1 MKISVITVCYNAERT
16 IGHTIESFLAQSH
29 SYKELIVVDGA
40 SRDGTVK
47 LVESF
52 GSPEVKLISEPDKG
66 LYDAMNKGLARYHGD
81 AIGFLNADD
90 RFASPDSLAR
100 IVTALEG
107 CDMVSGDLDFV
118 RDHQSAM
125 VVRRWRGRPYTPG
138 GFRRGWM
145 AAHPTFYARRRVVES
160 VGRFDLTYR
169 IAADYDFMLRAY
181 ELHSF
186 RSRHVAE
193 VLVHMQQGGA
203 STAGFKAYWLSNR
216 EALHSRQ
223 RWLRSGMI
231 DYALFGKPFGKLH
244 QFFVRKGRAGLKSA
258 NGSAPFEEWR
268 GA

>member
-1 MKISVITVCYNAERT
+1 MKISVITVCFNAERT
-16 IGHTIESFLAQSH
+16 IGTTVDSFLNQSH
-29 SYKELIVVDGA
+29 PEKELIVVDGA
-40 SRDGTVK
+40 SRDGTVR

-52 GSPEVKLISEPDKG
+52 ARPEITIHSELDKG
-66 LYDAMNKGLARYHGD
+66 LYDAMNKGLALYRGD
-81 AIGFLNADD
+81 AVGFLNADD
-90 RFASPDSLAR
+90 CFSNKDSLAS
-100 IVTALEG
+100 IAAALET
-107 CDMVSGDLDFV
+107 CDMVSGNLDFV

-125 VVRRWRGRPYTPG
+125 VVRRWRGRPYAAG
-138 GFRRGWM
+138 DFRRGWM
-145 AAHPTFYARRRVVES
+145 AAHPTFYVRRRVVEL

-181 ELHSF
+181 ELHNF

-203 STAGFKAYWLSNR
+203 STAGLKAYWLSNR
-216 EALHSRQ
+216 EALRSRQ

-258 NGSAPFEEWR
+258 KGSAPFEERR